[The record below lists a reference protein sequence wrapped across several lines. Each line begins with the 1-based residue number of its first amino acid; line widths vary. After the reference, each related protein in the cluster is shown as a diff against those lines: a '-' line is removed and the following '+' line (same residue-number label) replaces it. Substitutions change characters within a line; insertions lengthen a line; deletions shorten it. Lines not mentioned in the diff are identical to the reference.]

1 MSLHGYSY
9 TFYSNFLNHHQLP
22 FCLEMRKLIG
32 DRFRFVAT
40 ESIHQDR
47 LVMGYTDMNKEYP
60 FVVRSYENVKGFE
73 EAMRLGNES
82 DVVIIGSAPECF
94 VEKRISENK
103 LTFRYSERIFK
114 EGRWRVLDPRMIKH
128 LYLNHSRYYNKKLYM
143 LCASAYTAS
152 DFALVGAY
160 RKKCFKWGY
169 FPEVKEYELSKLMAC
184 KNEST
189 LSILW
194 VGRFLDWKHPEKAL
208 YVAKYLRDKGV
219 DFSLTMIGGG
229 EYEERLKGLTNTYEL
244 KHYVKFLGY
253 RSPEVVR
260 EYMEESDIYLFTS
273 DYNEGWG
280 AVLNEAM
287 NSACAVVCSDAI
299 GSVPFLIEHKEN
311 GMIYK
316 NNNINELCELVLTL
330 VKSKNLRSYIG
341 KNAYKTIMEEWNSKI
356 ASLRLLELAEGII
369 SGINQKNMFLSG
381 PCSFANIKL

>member
-1 MSLHGYSY
+1 MQIRKY
-9 TFYSNFLNHHQLP
+9 TFFSNFLNHHQLP
-22 FCLEMRKLIG
+22 FCLEMSRLLG
-32 DRFRFVAT
+32 DGFRFVAT
-40 ESIHQDR
+40 EPIHAER
-47 LVMGYTDMNKEYP
+47 LEMGYADMNKEYA
-60 FVVRSYENVKGFE
+60 FVVRSYENTNVFND
-73 EAMRLGNES
+73 AMQLGYES

-94 VEKRISENK
+94 VKQRILENK

-114 EGRWRVLDPRMIKH
+114 KGRWRLMDPRIIK
-128 LYLNHSRYYNKKLYM
+128 YLLWNHTRYINKKVYM
-143 LCASAYTAS
+143 LCASAYTAG
-152 DFALVGAY
+152 DFSLVNAY
-160 RKKCFKWGY
+160 RDKCFKWGY
-169 FPEVKEYELSKLMAC
+169 FPEDREYDLSKLIAA
-184 KNEST
+184 KESAH

-194 VGRFLDWKHPEKAL
+194 AGRFVDWKHPEKAL
-208 YVAKYLRDKGV
+208 YLASYLQNRGIAFKL
-219 DFSLTMIGGG
+219 SIIGGG
-229 EYEERLKGLTNTYEL
+229 DMEVKLKSIATSYNLEGCVE
-244 KHYVKFLGY
+244 FLGFL
-253 RSPEVVR
+253 SPEAVR
-260 EYMEESDIYLFTS
+260 NQMEKSEIFLFTS
-273 DYNEGWG
+273 DHNEGWG

-381 PCSFANIKL
+381 PCSIANIKL